1 MESKIE
7 GNNIKVTKAMDKGLS
22 AGENSRI
29 NIDDISISSSLI
41 GIAVKDLSNVYLK
54 NVDFNKNS
62 TAVDIY
68 RKNWRY
74 KKEGELNLNNFK
86 FNYNNLDI
94 ATENLDSLKFDT
106 KNLNIIKR

>member
-1 MESKIE
+1 MDLNSE
-7 GNNIKVTKAMDKGLS
+7 GGH
-22 AGENSRI
+22 
-29 NIDDISISSSLI
+29 SL
-41 GIAVKDLSNVYLK
+41 
-54 NVDFNKNS
+54 DFNKNS